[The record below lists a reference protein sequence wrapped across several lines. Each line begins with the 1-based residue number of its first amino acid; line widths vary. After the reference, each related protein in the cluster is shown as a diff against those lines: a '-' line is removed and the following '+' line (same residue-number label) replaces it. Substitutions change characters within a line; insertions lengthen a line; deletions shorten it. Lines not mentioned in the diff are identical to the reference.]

1 MSIIDGI
8 RSKIIIWLFGT
19 KRRYKDINLKNV
31 IDKSKG
37 FYW

>member
-19 KRRYKDINLKNV
+19 KKRYKNINLKN